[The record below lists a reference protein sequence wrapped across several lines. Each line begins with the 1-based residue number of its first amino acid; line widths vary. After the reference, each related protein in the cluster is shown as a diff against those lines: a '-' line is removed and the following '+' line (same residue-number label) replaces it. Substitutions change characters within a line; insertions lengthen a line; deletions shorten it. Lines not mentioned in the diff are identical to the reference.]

1 MESLYNQ
8 FSRFHVLKKFK
19 ELLSEWWNI
28 DLFLI
33 EKGPSGFFYDSET
46 KINNP
51 VVKALLDSK
60 MFQGGF
66 IDAIN
71 SINKQ
76 PPFQKDQTCMA
87 LWKQVHFNVFAVPL
101 IVGSSHEGFIVATGF
116 KNDNEGRLEKAL
128 QYLQLPPQWITSELK
143 KLKSLNEADLSY
155 IKKLLFILAEECF
168 SLFKERQQQ
177 KHLIEQLMEE
187 RSPHR
192 YEELVGK
199 SPSMQF
205 LYGILNKIR
214 KFESTILIQG
224 EHGTGKELVALA
236 IHAQSPRAGMPFIA
250 QNCSAFNDN
259 LLESELFGH
268 TRGSFSGATRD
279 KKGLFEMAHGGT
291 FFLDEI
297 GDTSPALQAKLL
309 RVLQESTFFPVGG
322 TTLKKVNVRIIA
334 ASNKDL
340 KALSETGAFRQDLFY
355 RLNVINIK
363 TPPLRERPED
373 ITLLVNHFIRRLAPG
388 TKKGFSKKVL
398 EYFYNYSWPGNVR
411 ELENEIEKLLVL
423 SDENEKIITD
433 EHLSSKIKQPDGV
446 FPSSASFAGQSLKE
460 AVRTLEKRMIAQCL
474 KKENGNKTKAA
485 KILGLSRTSIILKAR
500 EYNLIE
506 PESA

>member
-1 MESLYNQ
+1 MESLYHQ

-33 EKGPSGFFYDSET
+33 EKGPSGFFYNNET
-46 KINNP
+46 KINNSI
-51 VVKALLDSK
+51 VKALLDSK
-60 MFQGGF
+60 MFREGF
-66 IDAIN
+66 ID
-71 SINKQ
+71 SIHSMKSL
-76 PPFQKDQTCMA
+76 PSSQKDHSCMA

-101 IVGSSHEGFIVATGF
+101 IVNSSHEGFIVATGF
-116 KNDNEGRLEKAL
+116 KNDNEARLEKAL
-128 QYLQLPPQWITSELK
+128 QYLQFPPDWIEKEVK
-143 KLKSLNEADLSY
+143 KLKSLSEDDLSY
-155 IKKLLFILAEECF
+155 VKKLLFILAEECF

-177 KHLIEQLMEE
+177 KHLIEKLMEE
-187 RSPHR
+187 RSPHK

-224 EHGTGKELVALA
+224 EHGTGKELVARA
-236 IHAQSPRAGMPFIA
+236 IHDQSPRSNRTFIA

-268 TRGSFSGATRD
+268 KRGSFSGAARD
-279 KKGLFEMAHGGT
+279 KKGLFELAHGGT

-322 TTLKKVNVRIIA
+322 TVLKRVNVRIIA
-334 ASNKDL
+334 ATNKDL
-340 KALSETGAFRQDLFY
+340 KELSEMGAFRQDLFY

-373 ITLLVNHFIRRLAPG
+373 IALLVSHFVKRLAPG
-388 TKKGFSKKVL
+388 TGKRLSKKVL
-398 EYFYNYSWPGNVR
+398 EHFYNYSWPGNVR

-423 SDENEKIITD
+423 SDESDKVITD
-433 EHLSSKIKQPDGV
+433 EHLSKKIKQPGGEGGAPV
-446 FPSSASFAGQSLKE
+446 SFDGQSLKE
-460 AVRTLEKRMIAQCL
+460 AIRTLEKQMIAQCL

-500 EYNLIE
+500 EYNLLE

>member
-19 ELLSEWWNI
+19 DLLSEWWNI

-33 EKGPSGFFYDSET
+33 EKGPSGFFYNHET

-51 VVKALLDSK
+51 IVRVLLDSN
-60 MFQGGF
+60 MFRDGF
-66 IDAIN
+66 ID
-71 SINKQ
+71 SIKSFKEQ
-76 PPFQKDQTCMA
+76 LPSQEKRAFMA

-101 IVGSSHEGFIVATGF
+101 IVDSSHEGFIVATGF
-116 KNDNEGRLEKAL
+116 KNDNEARLEKSL
-128 QYLQLPPQWITSELK
+128 QYLQLPPEWIEKELK
-143 KLKSLNEADLSY
+143 KLKTLSETDLSY
-155 IKKLLFILAEECF
+155 VKKLLLILAEECF
-168 SLFKERQQQ
+168 SLFQERQQQ
-177 KHLIEQLMEE
+177 KHLIEKLMEE
-187 RSPHR
+187 RSPHK

-224 EHGTGKELVALA
+224 EHGTGKELVARA
-236 IHAQSPRAGMPFIA
+236 IHAQSPRADMPFIA

-268 TRGSFSGATRD
+268 KKGSFSGASRD
-279 KKGLFEMAHGGT
+279 KKGLFELAHGGT

-309 RVLQESTFFPVGG
+309 RVLQENTFFPVGG
-322 TTLKKVNVRIIA
+322 TVLKKVNVRIIVA
-334 ASNKDL
+334 TNKDL
-340 KALSETGAFRQDLFY
+340 KEFSEMGAFRQDLFY

-373 ITLLVNHFIRRLAPG
+373 IALLVNHFIKRLAPG
-388 TKKGFSKKVL
+388 TGKKLSKKVL

-423 SDENEKIITD
+423 SDEKEKIITE
-433 EHLSSKIKQPDGV
+433 EHLSHKIKLPGGEAV
-446 FPSSASFAGQSLKE
+446 SSASFEGQSLKE
-460 AVRTLEKRMIAQCL
+460 AVRTLERQMIAQCL

-500 EYNLIE
+500 EYNLLE

>member
-1 MESLYNQ
+1 M
-8 FSRFHVLKKFK
+8 
-19 ELLSEWWNI
+19 
-28 DLFLI
+28 FLI
-33 EKGPSGFFYDSET
+33 EKGPSGFFYNKET

-51 VVKALLDSK
+51 VVRALLDSK
-60 MFQGGF
+60 MFLEGF
-66 IDAIN
+66 MDSIN
-71 SINKQ
+71 SMKQ
-76 PPFQKDQTCMA
+76 RPLSQKDQDCMA

-101 IVGSSHEGFIVATGF
+101 IVDSSHEGFIVATGF
-116 KNDNEGRLEKAL
+116 KNDNEERLEKAL
-128 QYLQLPPQWITSELK
+128 QYLQFPSPWIKSELE

-155 IKKLLFILAEECF
+155 VKKLLFILAEECF

-224 EHGTGKELVALA
+224 EHGTGKELVARA
-236 IHAQSPRAGMPFIA
+236 IHAQSPRADKPFIA

-268 TRGSFSGATRD
+268 KRGAFSGAMQD

-309 RVLQESTFFPVGG
+309 RVLQENTFFSVGG
-322 TTLKKVNVRIIA
+322 TILRKVNVRIIA
-334 ASNKDL
+334 ATNKDL
-340 KALSETGAFRQDLFY
+340 KDISEMGAFRQDLFY

-373 ITLLVNHFIRRLAPG
+373 IALLANHFIKKFAPG
-388 TKKGFSKKVL
+388 GGKNLSKKVL

-423 SDENEKIITD
+423 SNENEKIITD
-433 EHLSSKIKQPDGV
+433 EYLSKKIKQPEGKKG
-446 FPSSASFAGQSLKE
+446 SSVSFEGQSLKE
-460 AVRTLEKRMIAQCL
+460 AVRTLEKEMIAQCL

-500 EYNLIE
+500 EYNLLE

>member
-1 MESLYNQ
+1 MDSIYNQ

-33 EKGPSGFFYDSET
+33 EKGPSGFFYNPET
-46 KINNP
+46 KINNA
-51 VVKALLDSK
+51 VVRAFLNSK
-60 MFQGGF
+60 MFQEGF
-66 IDAIN
+66 IDSIN
-71 SINKQ
+71 SLKIQNT
-76 PPFQKDQTCMA
+76 FQKNKACMT
-87 LWKQVHFNVFAVPL
+87 LWKQTGFPVFAVPL
-101 IVGSSHEGFIVATGF
+101 IVDSFHEGFITAVGF
-116 KNDNEGRLEKAL
+116 KKDNEAQVEKTL
-128 QYLQLPPQWITSELK
+128 QYLQYTPQWIESESE
-143 KLKSLNEADLSY
+143 KLKALNSADMSY

-177 KHLIEQLMEE
+177 KRLIERLMEE

-199 SPSMQF
+199 SPSMRF
-205 LYGILNKIR
+205 LYGILDKIR

-224 EHGTGKELVALA
+224 EHGTGKELVARA
-236 IHAQSPRAGMPFIA
+236 VHSQSPRSDKPFIA

-268 TRGSFSGATRD
+268 KKGAFSGAAQD
-279 KKGLFEMAHGGT
+279 KKGLFEIAHGGT

-309 RVLQESTFFPVGG
+309 RVLQESSFFSVGG
-322 TTLKKVNVRIIA
+322 TTLKKVDVRIIA
-334 ASNKDL
+334 ATNKDL
-340 KALSETGAFRQDLFY
+340 KELSERGAFRQDLYY

-373 ITLLVNHFIRRLAPG
+373 IALLASHFIRLLAPG
-388 TKKGFSKKVL
+388 TKKKLSKKAL
-398 EYFYNYSWPGNVR
+398 EYLYNYSWPGNVR
-411 ELENEIEKLLVL
+411 ELENEMEKLLVL
-423 SDENEKIITD
+423 SDENESLIT
-433 EHLSSKIKQPDGV
+433 EKHLSKKIKQPDGV
-446 FPSSASFAGQSLKE
+446 SSSVSLKGQTLKD
-460 AVRTLEKRMIAQCL
+460 AVRTLERQMIAQCL

-485 KILGLSRTSIILKAR
+485 KILGLSRTSIIIKAR
-500 EYNLIE
+500 EYNLLDE